1 MLPNIFKEHLFLG
14 NVVTDESMNSTASTE
29 LSASISD
36 VDELESADVGN
47 TTCAGFSDD
56 DGIMASPFS
65 SAEVSFEAE
74 DKGMYI
80 FLKKKRFL
88 YPLFKIVWSSCL
100 IG

>member
-14 NVVTDESMNSTASTE
+14 NIVTDESMNNTASTE

-80 FLKKKRFL
+80 FLKKNAFYTPFSK
-88 YPLFKIVWSSCL
+88 
-100 IG
+100 

>member
-56 DGIMASPFS
+56 DGIMASPL
-65 SAEVSFEAE
+65 VV
-74 DKGMYI
+74 
-80 FLKKKRFL
+80 LKS
-88 YPLFKIVWSSCL
+88 PLKQGQKLVVV
-100 IG
+100 